1 MEYREIDFCC
11 GWTIERAV
19 RNYTKEQRMA
29 INIVVNS
36 MEIN

>member
-1 MEYREIDFCC
+1 MEYREIDFLC

-19 RNYTKEQRMA
+19 RQRMA

-36 MEIN
+36 MGIN